1 MRLLETMKMA
11 WKALG
16 ANKLRST
23 LTASG
28 ITIGIFSIISV
39 MTAIS
44 GLESSMQTGLS
55 ILGSNIFQFSKY
67 PIGIK
72 IEGDERYRNRRNIDY
87 GTYLKFARMMGDKAP
102 MVCPKVWDDST
113 QGVFE
118 NRKTNPNI
126 QLCGT
131 NQGFLSVNTFL
142 LEDGRN
148 LSREDIEF
156 TRNVCVVGQQIKKRL
171 FPQGI
176 AIAKVI
182 RLNSKEY
189 ELIGTL
195 AEKGGGFGGPD
206 DNIVLIPITKFLENY
221 GTQQRSLNIAVE
233 AQNQI
238 AYERTM
244 GLAIGAFREARGLR
258 PEEANDFEIYSNDSI
273 EGVLRS
279 IAGNVRIGAFVISTI
294 ALVAAG
300 VGIMNIM
307 LVSVTERT
315 KEIGMRKSVGARNFD
330 IRMQFLFEALFLSLA
345 GAIGGIVLG
354 VAAGNGLAI
363 WLRATAIFPW
373 DWAIVG
379 IIFCSAIGI
388 GFGLYPAHKAASLNP
403 VEALRHE

>member
-1 MRLLETMKMA
+1 MKMA

-72 IEGDERYRNRRNIDY
+72 VEGDERYRNRRNIDY

-176 AIAKVI
+176 AVGNVI
-182 RLNSKEY
+182 RLDSKEY
-189 ELIGTL
+189 EVIGTL

-238 AYERTM
+238 AYERTR

-307 LVSVTERT
+307 LVNVTERT

>member
-1 MRLLETMKMA
+1 MKMA

-72 IEGDERYRNRRNIDY
+72 VEGDERYRNRRNIDY

-176 AIAKVI
+176 AVGNVI
-182 RLNSKEY
+182 RLDSKEY
-189 ELIGTL
+189 EVIGTL

-388 GFGLYPAHKAASLNP
+388 GCGLYPAHKAASLNP

>member
-176 AIAKVI
+176 AVGNVI
-182 RLNSKEY
+182 RLDSKEY
-189 ELIGTL
+189 EVIGTL

-307 LVSVTERT
+307 LVNVTERT

>member
-1 MRLLETMKMA
+1 MKMA

-87 GTYLKFARMMGDKAP
+87 GTYLKFARMMGDKAQ

-176 AIAKVI
+176 AVGNVI
-182 RLNSKEY
+182 RLDSKEY
-189 ELIGTL
+189 EVIGTL

-307 LVSVTERT
+307 LVNVTERT

>member
-1 MRLLETMKMA
+1 MRMA
-11 WKALG
+11 WTALS
-16 ANKLRST
+16 ANKLRSA

-28 ITIGIFSIISV
+28 ISIGIFSIISV

-72 IEGDERYRNRRNIDY
+72 VEGDERYRNRRNIDY

-176 AIAKVI
+176 AVGNVI
-182 RLNSKEY
+182 RLDSKEY
-189 ELIGTL
+189 EVIGTL

-307 LVSVTERT
+307 LVNVTERT

>member
-1 MRLLETMKMA
+1 MRMA
-11 WKALG
+11 WAALG
-16 ANKLRST
+16 SNKLRSA

-28 ITIGIFSIISV
+28 IMIGIFSIISV

-44 GLESSMQTGLS
+44 GLQSSIETGLS

-72 IEGDERYRNRRNIDY
+72 VEGDERYRNRRNIDY

-176 AIAKVI
+176 AVGNVI
-182 RLNSKEY
+182 RLDSKEY
-189 ELIGTL
+189 EVIGTL